1 MASKAVKTPW
11 KVFGIMSKLAAPIV
25 AAPMNGVSGPELA
38 SSVAKAGG
46 LGFIGAG
53 MVKDAKDLQRC
64 GGYGRTSRL
73 L

>member
-1 MASKAVKTPW
+1 MASKAVKAPW
-11 KVFGIMSKLAAPIV
+11 KAFGIMAKLSAPII

-53 MVKDAKDLQRC
+53 MMKDAKDLQR
-64 GGYGRTSRL
+64 YS
-73 L
+73 